1 MAQVQWYITAAQ
13 LAERPGMAEL
23 SQVTAED
30 GEIPAVPELLNTI
43 IQGGDTSPW
52 TADELVM
59 AELVFSR
66 IDESIED
73 AQAMID
79 GYLRQRG
86 HRLPLAIVP
95 RQLANWARAIVRYQ
109 LSRNRTGDER
119 TDPIVRDYRDALKF
133 LQRVADG
140 SYSLGIDDKM
150 PVAGG
155 PPQVTGPGR
164 IFSMDTLRDYG
175 K

>member
-1 MAQVQWYITAAQ
+1 MAQWYITQAQ

-23 SQVTAED
+23 AQVVAED
-30 GEIPAVPELLNTI
+30 NEIPAIPELLNAI
-43 IQGGDTSPW
+43 IQGGDTSSW
-52 TADELVM
+52 TADELVT
-59 AELVFSR
+59 AELALSR

-73 AQAMID
+73 TQAMID

-86 HRLPLAIVP
+86 HRLPLATVP

-109 LSRNRTGDER
+109 LNRNRTGDER
-119 TDPIVRDYRDALKF
+119 TDPVIRDYRDALKF
-133 LQRVADG
+133 LQRVADAD
-140 SYSLGIDDKM
+140 YSLGIDDKL

-155 PPQVTGPGR
+155 SPQVTGPGR
-164 IFSMDTLRDYG
+164 TFDMDSLRTFG